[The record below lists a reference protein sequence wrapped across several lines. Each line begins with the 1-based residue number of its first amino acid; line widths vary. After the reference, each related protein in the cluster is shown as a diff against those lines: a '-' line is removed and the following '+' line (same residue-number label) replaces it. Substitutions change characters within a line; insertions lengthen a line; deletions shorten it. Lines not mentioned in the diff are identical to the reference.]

1 MSAPGAQPPRRLA
14 LARLASVLSFRTISG
29 KLIIGLIVLFALAS
43 VVISVVTGQSLNNS
57 LMSSLK
63 DQLQAATTT
72 WTTCAASTGRQQ
84 GDGDGANGQPAPGYQ
99 SCSAT
104 GQAPGTFLAVLSS
117 SGTVVFK
124 DYVTKTCTLSAADH
138 ATLVGLPATPPGRQ
152 QPAPPDSDGPPGGA
166 GSAPPAQTSI
176 RTLLGVQFMF
186 TKVSS
191 PDGNDL
197 ITGLPLTTVDQELS
211 HVEDTEHLIF
221 VMVGALAVLLGAV
234 LVQFSL
240 RPLRRVAA
248 TATRVTELPLD
259 SGEVSLPDGVPDTDP
274 RTEVGQ
280 VGAAFNRMLYHV
292 ERALGR
298 RAASE
303 ARLRRFAADASHEL
317 RTPLSA
323 IRGYAELALRHPG
336 PVPGE
341 VTHAL
346 GRVQSESARMS
357 VLVDD
362 LLLLARLDAGR
373 PLEREPVD
381 LSRLAIDVT
390 SDARVARSD
399 HRWRLDLPGEP
410 ILVRGDEHRLH
421 QVLAN
426 LMSNAGKHTPPGST
440 VSVALATGDGGPEEA
455 PPGAAD
461 SGMVR
466 RGVRPAGPQVELSI
480 TDDGPGIPP
489 ELLPELFERFTRAD
503 TSRAREA
510 DAAGTSTG
518 LGLAIVD
525 AVVAAH
531 GGSITVTSR
540 PGLTRFAI
548 FLPLLPQPA
557 DMAGVTG

>member
-1 MSAPGAQPPRRLA
+1 MPAPGAQPPHR

-29 KLIIGLIVLFALAS
+29 KLIIGLVVLFALAS
-43 VVISVVTGQSLNNS
+43 VVISVVTAQSLNNS
-57 LMSSLK
+57 LRSSLN

-72 WTTCAASTGRQQ
+72 WTSCATSLDREQ
-84 GDGDGANGQPAPGYQ
+84 GDGDGDHDQPAPGYD
-99 SCSAT
+99 SCSGT
-104 GQAPGTFLAVLSS
+104 GQAPETFLAVLSP
-117 SGTVVFK
+117 SGAVVYK
-124 DYVTKTCTLSAADH
+124 TYVSNSCTLSAADQ
-138 ATLVGLPATPPGRQ
+138 ATLAGLL
-152 QPAPPDSDGPPGGA
+152 APPPVPQQSSPSDSACPPGGA
-166 GSAPPAQTSI
+166 GSAPPAQPYI
-176 RTLLGVQFMF
+176 RTLLGVQFML
-186 TKVSS
+186 TRVSG

-197 ITGLPLTTVDQELS
+197 VTGLPLTTVDQELS

-221 VMVGALAVLLGAV
+221 AIIGALAVVLGAV

-323 IRGYAELALRHPG
+323 IRGYAELALRHRG
-336 PVPGE
+336 PVPPD

-346 GRVQSESARMS
+346 SRVQSESARMS

-390 SDARVARSD
+390 SDARVARRD
-399 HRWRLDLPGEP
+399 HHWRLDLPGEP
-410 ILVRGDEHRLH
+410 IMVRGDEHRLH

-440 VSVALATGDGGPEEA
+440 VSVALATGDGGPEDA
-455 PPGAAD
+455 PAGAAD
-461 SGMVR
+461 SGVVR
-466 RGVRPAGPQVELSI
+466 RGVRPTGPRVELSI

-489 ELLPELFERFTRAD
+489 ELLPDLFERFTRAD
-503 TSRAREA
+503 TSRARDA

-557 DMAGVTG
+557 DMADMPG